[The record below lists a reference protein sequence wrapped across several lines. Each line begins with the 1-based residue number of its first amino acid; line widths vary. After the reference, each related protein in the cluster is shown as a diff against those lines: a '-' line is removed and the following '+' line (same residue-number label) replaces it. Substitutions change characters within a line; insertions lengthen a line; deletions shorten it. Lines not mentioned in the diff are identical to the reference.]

1 MSHVSAP
8 YRFVPLSKLVLLP
21 DWADQVSHDQ
31 PFADGLCGELQLKLT
46 CHTPLCVGGRQEE
59 SSQREPGKVHFFRTP
74 DNQLAIPGSS
84 LKGMLRN
91 VLEIASFARFRQV
104 EDQRLGVRDISEADN
119 FYARAIVSSP
129 VHAGWLNFRDGQ
141 WRIQPCEFSR
151 LHQEQ
156 LIRHCGID
164 KPKWTGEKERDEK
177 KKPKTAA
184 QRYELIKG
192 RTEIRFA
199 REPMPKRSG
208 QWLALPDPAGSH
220 HGHIVVTGQPGVA
233 FDKNRTAKKYEFVF
247 HDTTAQALPIQPE
260 VMAGFQQIHDDSDEW
275 AFWRAKLADG
285 KLTQGIPVFFHKDG
299 EQVKSLG
306 LAMMY
311 KLPYSHSLHD
321 AIRHTHDEHLS
332 ERAADL
338 PDLIF
343 GHLGEAERGGLRG
356 RVNIGLASLAA
367 EHPGHT
373 DWEGPCILN
382 SPKPTFYP
390 AYIRQDG
397 KGNSFRQLM
406 EKHSELAGWKR
417 YPVKA
422 FEMQYPQGKA
432 ADNKKTQVKLET
444 VPAGST
450 FTSTLRFHNLRRVE
464 LGALLW
470 ALDFGGRQDQRHAL
484 GMGKPFG
491 LGQVSLSVEGQ
502 RLRANDPADAGTT
515 REVEYLQAC
524 RREFA
529 DLMEQTLRAAGET
542 SGWDKCAPIKMLLE
556 HAKPARSNRDLDY
569 LPEPKAFVDLRKK
582 DRIGE
587 LLESFHK
594 EAGVTPLREFDTRQP
609 HGYVSRF
616 AEHLEQAASLL
627 QQQAARSELE
637 QRKANASEEDARLL
651 EIAALADNCLA
662 GAATSSQKDN
672 LAKLLNKAHETSMDL
687 DASQKDELRRLADH
701 CSQIDNKKIQQA
713 SKKILRDVQP
723 TSS

>member
-31 PFADGLCGELQLKLT
+31 PFADGLCGELQLQLT
-46 CHTPLCVGGRQEE
+46 CHTPLCVGGRQEK
-59 SSQREPGKVHFFRTP
+59 SSDREPGKVYFFRTP
-74 DNQLAIPGSS
+74 DNRLAIPGSS

-104 EDQRLGVRDISEADN
+104 EDQHLGVRDISEADN

-129 VHAGWLNFRDGQ
+129 VQAGWLNFRDGQ
-141 WRIQPCEFSR
+141 WQIQPCEFSR

-156 LIRHCGID
+156 LIEHFRVPRAD
-164 KPKWTGEKERDEK
+164 WKPL
-177 KKPKTAA
+177 KTAA
-184 QRYELIKG
+184 QRYKRIGICPAL
-192 RTEIRFA
+192 RFH
-199 REPMPKRSG
+199 REAMPKKAG
-208 QWLALPDPAGSH
+208 QWLARPASNGDY
-220 HGHIVVTGQPGVA
+220 HGHVVVTGQPGRDFEA
-233 FDKNRTAKKYEFVF
+233 PKAKKYEFVF
-247 HDTTAQALPIQPE
+247 HASDAQTLPIQPE
-260 VMAGFQQIHDDSDEW
+260 VMAGFQQIHEDSDEW
-275 AFWRAKLADG
+275 KFWRTQLAAG
-285 KLTQGIPVFFHKDG
+285 SLGQGIPVFFHKDG

-321 AIRHTHDEHLS
+321 AIRHTHEEHLS

-343 GHLGEAERGGLRG
+343 GHLGEGERGGRRG

-367 EHPGHT
+367 DHPGHT

-406 EKHSELAGWKR
+406 EEHSELAGWKR

-422 FEMQYPQGKA
+422 FKMQYPQGKA

-450 FTSTLRFHNLRRVE
+450 FTTTLRFHNLRRVE

-470 ALDFGGRQDQRHAL
+470 ALDFGGRPDHRHAL

-491 LGQVSLSVEGQ
+491 LGQVSLSIAGQ
-502 RLRANDPADAGTT
+502 RLRANDPADTNAT
-515 REVEYLQAC
+515 REAEYLQAC
-524 RREFA
+524 RREFS
-529 DLMEQTLRAAGET
+529 DLMEQTLQAAGVTTAWE
-542 SGWDKCAPIKMLLE
+542 KCGPLRALLE
-556 HAKPARSNRDLDY
+556 HAKPARSSRDLDY
-569 LPEPKAFVDLRKK
+569 LPDKAFVELRKK
-582 DRIGE
+582 DRIDE

-594 EAGVTPLREFDTRQP
+594 EAGVTPPREFDTCQP
-609 HGYVSRF
+609 HGYESRF

-627 QQQAARSELE
+627 QQQAAKAELE

-651 EIAALADNCLA
+651 EIAVLADNCLA

-687 DASQKDELRRLADH
+687 DASQKNELRRLADH
-701 CSQIDNKKIQQA
+701 CSQIDYKKIQQA
-713 SKKILRDVQP
+713 CKKILRDVNP
-723 TSS
+723 A

>member
-31 PFADGLCGELQLKLT
+31 PFADGLCGELQLQLT
-46 CHTPLCVGGRQEE
+46 CHTPLCVGGRQEK
-59 SSQREPGKVHFFRTP
+59 SSDREPGRVYFFRTP
-74 DNQLAIPGSS
+74 DNRLAIPGSS

-104 EDQRLGVRDISEADN
+104 EDQKLGVRDISDAQN
-119 FYARAIVSSP
+119 FYCQEMVRKPSK
-129 VHAGWLNFRDGQ
+129 AGWMIFADGH
-141 WRIQPCEFSR
+141 WYIQPCTFSR
-151 LHQEQ
+151 IHQ
-156 LIRHCGID
+156 
-164 KPKWTGEKERDEK
+164 
-177 KKPKTAA
+177 AA
-184 QRYELIKG
+184 LIKHCRLSEASWKRAAKVRDRYKLMG
-192 RTEIRFA
+192 LCPQVRFD
-199 REPMPKRSG
+199 REPMAKRPG
-208 QWLALPDPAGSH
+208 QWLAKVAEQGSLQ
-220 HGHIVVTGQPGVA
+220 GRIVVTGQPGDP
-233 FDKNRTAKKYEFVF
+233 FDVVTVGKNGKEKNHNKKYEFIF
-247 HDTTAQALPIQPE
+247 HDTSEPLLPISSA
-260 VMAGFQQIHDDSDEW
+260 VMAGFQQIHEDSDEW
-275 AFWRAKLADG
+275 KFWRTQLAAG
-285 KLTQGIPVFFHKDG
+285 SLGQGIPVFFHKDG

-321 AIRHTHDEHLS
+321 AIRHTHEEHLS

-343 GHLGEAERGGLRG
+343 GHLGEGERGGRRG

-367 EHPGHT
+367 DHPGHT

-422 FEMQYPQGKA
+422 FKMQYPQEA

-450 FTSTLRFHNLRRVE
+450 FTTTLRFHNLRRVE

-470 ALDFGGRQDQRHAL
+470 ALDFGGRPDHRHAL

-491 LGQVSLSVEGQ
+491 LGQVSLSIAGQ
-502 RLRANDPADAGTT
+502 RLRANDPADTHAT
-515 REVEYLQAC
+515 REAEYLQAC
-524 RREFA
+524 RCEFS
-529 DLMEQTLRAAGET
+529 DLMEQTLRAAGVTTAWE
-542 SGWDKCAPIKMLLE
+542 KCGPLSALLE
-556 HAKPARSNRDLDY
+556 HAKPARSSRDLDY
-569 LPEPKAFVDLRKK
+569 LPDKAFVKLRKK

-587 LLESFHK
+587 LLKSFHK
-594 EAGVTPLREFDTRQP
+594 EAGVTPLREFDTCQP
-609 HGYVSRF
+609 HGYESRF

-627 QQQAARSELE
+627 QQQAAKAEHEQSE
-637 QRKANASEEDARLL
+637 ANASEEDARLR
-651 EIAALADNCLA
+651 EIAVLADNCLV
-662 GAATSSQKDN
+662 GTATDTQKGK

-687 DASQKDELRRLADH
+687 DASQKNELRRLADH
-701 CSQIDNKKIQQA
+701 CSQIDYKKIQQA
-713 SKKILRDVQP
+713 CKKILRDVNP
-723 TSS
+723 A